1 MCMTRGADGHGYSMM
16 SRNSAHGATAPTSTY
31 RVQLHPGF
39 TLDDAAHRIDYFAR
53 LGAGA
58 IYLSPILTAAP
69 GSQHGYDV
77 VDPTEVAPVLG
88 GDIARV
94 SLAEKTHDRGM
105 AVVADIVPNHMSV
118 EWPEANPWWWGL
130 LKYGRDSIHAR
141 CFDVDLDAGPIPI
154 PVLADDGDDG
164 RAALEQLTISDDCL
178 VHHDK
183 RYPLAPGT
191 YEPGDT
197 VARVHERQHYR
208 LVSWRRGDSELTY
221 RRFFDIDTL
230 AAVRVEDPAVFDAGH
245 TEILRWA
252 ASGQLDGLRVDHVDG
267 LSDPGG
273 YLRRLAARFPGWIV
287 VEKILAPGE
296 DLCDSWPVA
305 GTTGYDAL
313 REFCGVFV
321 DPDGE
326 EALTTLATEKGV
338 PVDVEH
344 TDAEARRHAAGTL
357 LRAEVDRIAELLP
370 DLPAPRRAEAVA
382 ELLGA
387 FDVYRSYL
395 PEGRDAWTRA
405 VDRACD
411 RRPDLAPEL
420 KAVDLQ
426 VREDPTGELAH
437 RVQQTSGMVVAMGTE
452 NTAFYRGTRF
462 VALNEV
468 GGDPAEFAVAPQEFH
483 RAAAEREAGQPDTM
497 TTLSTH
503 DTKRSEDVRARLA
516 ALSEVAGDF
525 ADAVRRWSARRPL
538 PEPSLDLLGWQTLV
552 GAWPIGE
559 ERLTAYLL
567 KAAREAR
574 LGTSWT
580 DQDPEFE
587 ERVRTWP
594 GLVLGDTDL
603 RAEITAFVDAIREA
617 GWSNSLGQ
625 KALQL
630 LGPGVPDLYQGTEL
644 WDLSL
649 VDPDNRR
656 PVDFDARSELLTR
669 IETGW
674 RPPVEN
680 IGAAKLHL
688 VRTCLHTRR
697 ELLLGGYL
705 PLPASGSAAD
715 HALAFARTSTVDR
728 ADVAE
733 AGVSRPADA
742 AASLGAAPEHG
753 GPGTTARHP
762 DLVVLTT
769 RLPITLADLGGW
781 HDTVLPLPSGPGTWV
796 DRLTGRPLAPDRTD
810 GFTAPLVAD
819 LLDRYPVA
827 VLVREKGR

>member
-1 MCMTRGADGHGYSMM
+1 MTRGAYGHGYSVMN
-16 SRNSAHGATAPTSTY
+16 RNSARTAAAPTSTY
-31 RVQLHPGF
+31 RVQLRPGF
-39 TLDDAAHRIDYFAR
+39 TLDDAADRIDYLAR

-58 IYLSPILTAAP
+58 LYLSPILTAAP

-77 VDPTEVAPVLG
+77 VDPTTVAPVLG
-88 GDIARV
+88 GDVARAT
-94 SLAEKTHDRGM
+94 LADKAHERQMG
-105 AVVADIVPNHMSV
+105 VVVDIVPNHMSV
-118 EWPEANPWWWGL
+118 ERPDANPWWWGL
-130 LKYGRDSIHAR
+130 LAHGRDSIHAR

-164 RAALEQLTISDDCL
+164 RAALERLTIADDCL

-191 YEPGDT
+191 HEAGDT
-197 VARVHERQHYR
+197 ATRVHERQHYR

-230 AAVRVEDPAVFDAGH
+230 AAVRVEDPVVFDAGH
-245 TEILRWA
+245 AEILRWA
-252 ASGQLDGLRVDHVDG
+252 AAGHLDGLRVDHVDG

-287 VEKILAPGE
+287 VEKILAPRE
-296 DLCDSWPVA
+296 SLCPSWPVA

-313 REFCGVFV
+313 RELCGVFV
-321 DPDGE
+321 DPTGE
-326 EALTTLATEKGV
+326 SALTTLATEKGV

-344 TDAEARRHAAGTL
+344 TDTEARRHAATTL
-357 LRAEVDRIAELLP
+357 LRAEVRRIAALLP
-370 DLPAPRRAEAVA
+370 TVSRGAEAVT
-382 ELLGA
+382 ELLCA

-395 PEGRDAWTRA
+395 PEGRRAWHRA
-405 VDRACD
+405 VDRAQA

-420 KAVDLQ
+420 KALDLR
-426 VREDPTGELAH
+426 VREDPTGEIAR

-468 GGDPAEFAVAPQEFH
+468 GGDPAEFAVTPQEFH
-483 RAAAEREAGQPDTM
+483 RAAAARETAHPHTM

-516 ALSEVAGDF
+516 ALAEVAHDF
-525 ADAVRRWSARRPL
+525 TDAVRRWSARHPL

-559 ERLTAYLL
+559 ERLTEYLL

-580 DQDPEFE
+580 DRDADFE
-587 ERVRTWP
+587 ERVRAWP
-594 GLVLGDTDL
+594 GLVLGEPDL
-603 RAEITAFVDAIREA
+603 RAEITAFVDSVREA

-656 PVDFDARSELLTR
+656 PVDFDARTELLAR
-669 IETGW
+669 IENGW
-674 RPPVEN
+674 RPPVDDT
-680 IGAAKLHL
+680 GAAKLHL
-688 VRTCLHTRR
+688 VRTCLRTRQ
-697 ELLLGGYL
+697 ELLPAGYR
-705 PLPASGSAAD
+705 PLTPSGDAAE
-715 HALAFARTSTVDR
+715 HAVAFARTSTRDEPG
-728 ADVAE
+728 AAE
-733 AGVSRPADA
+733 GTVPRPTDA
-742 AASLGAAPEHG
+742 AASLRAAPDHG
-753 GPGTTARHP
+753 GPGTSARHP
-762 DLVVLTT
+762 DLVVVAT
-769 RLPITLADLGGW
+769 RLPITLAALGGW
-781 HDTVLPLPSGPGTWV
+781 RETVLPLPSGPGDWV

-810 GFTAPLVAD
+810 GFTAPRLAD

-827 VLVREKGR
+827 VLVRNEPVV